1 MVFDWEQATS
11 VFALKTCHVFFFW
24 DPYVMLKDLTKK
36 DTLLAFAV
44 AIVLQYVSGT
54 SVCDAIFFSA
64 CFVLTF
70 LSAKQLLG
78 I

>member
-1 MVFDWEQATS
+1 
-11 VFALKTCHVFFFW
+11 
-24 DPYVMLKDLTKK
+24 MLKDLTKK